1 MDSPVLRSLIKG
13 NGLCRFST
21 FGIGDP
27 VNGPPGSPASYRDEE
42 VSGEGVNR
50 KVGGGKA
57 EVAGRLQEGLVLMAL
72 VGVSPLD
79 ERGKVDPS
87 VGPAGKKEAV
97 LIVLGK
103 LGMAVDFHPG
113 GRSTVDL
120 VKPRGGIKEI
130 GRPIKRTLVAREE
143 PAMVSADPDV
153 KDPTVG
159 IPRELVISLS
169 I

>member
-1 MDSPVLRSLIKG
+1 
-13 NGLCRFST
+13 
-21 FGIGDP
+21 
-27 VNGPPGSPASYRDEE
+27 
-42 VSGEGVNR
+42 
-50 KVGGGKA
+50 
-57 EVAGRLQEGLVLMAL
+57 
-72 VGVSPLD
+72 
-79 ERGKVDPS
+79 
-87 VGPAGKKEAV
+87 
-97 LIVLGK
+97 
-103 LGMAVDFHPG
+103 MAVDFHSG

-130 GRPIKRTLVAREE
+130 GRPVKRTLVAREE